1 MKEQTL
7 NNVILKYLNH
17 LNGSTWIIDEAYK
30 FEFANYI
37 QSNLNFDKQTDQEIL
52 ELLINSQS
60 IKYDKSRGI
69 QFIQKSGRETLSEFI
84 RLSDIQLLR
93 QFKKYSFEN
102 VDWSNRSMSFTGLSA
117 WLTTIFPDKFY
128 PLKFDSIST

>member
-1 MKEQTL
+1 MKVQTL

-37 QSNLNFDKQTDQEIL
+37 QNNINFDTQTDQEIL
-52 ELLINSQS
+52 EILLNSQN
-60 IKYDKSRGI
+60 IKYDKIRGV

-93 QFKKYSFEN
+93 QFRAQNFEN
-102 VDWSNRSMSFTGLSA
+102 VDWSNRSMSFTG
-117 WLTTIFPDKFY
+117 
-128 PLKFDSIST
+128 